1 MKRKNRK
8 RNVTPT
14 DIVLLFSRVSA
25 VDGKMVAA
33 RRLCERRGRRKWRV
47 CVRACVRVCVFAQE
61 SEERAAS
68 FPDPLIGIGSTLK
81 EGHWR
86 IRRLVVWL
94 VVRCKG
100 PAEKWRGGSLSDA
113 VISQRPSS
121 FNRDSIVP
129 PCLIYSIERNDQFP
143 FITFYFH
150 RYIYIYMYN
159 RE

>member
-1 MKRKNRK
+1 MLRRPISYYYFH
-8 RNVTPT
+8 VS
-14 DIVLLFSRVSA
+14 LLSMAKWWPPDVSA
-25 VDGKMVAA
+25 SGVEEESDVY
-33 RRLCERRGRRKWRV
+33 V
-47 CVRACVRVCVFAQE
+47 YVRACVCVFAQE

>member
-1 MKRKNRK
+1 MLRRPISYYYFH
-8 RNVTPT
+8 VS
-14 DIVLLFSRVSA
+14 LLSMAKWWPPDVSA
-25 VDGKMVAA
+25 SGVEEESDVY
-33 RRLCERRGRRKWRV
+33 V
-47 CVRACVRVCVFAQE
+47 SYVRACVCVCAQE